1 MMILAVDT
9 ALAACSAAVFDS
21 DEQCLLA
28 ARFES
33 MATGHAEAIAP
44 MVQETM
50 QAAGL
55 EYGSLHRIAVTIGP
69 GTFTGLRIGLAFA
82 RGLGLALSLPVV
94 GVSSL
99 KALAANIAEN
109 PGELSIVAA
118 IDARRG
124 NVYLQLYT
132 PLLVPLREPRICPLA
147 EAARSI
153 PEGRYLAVGSA
164 ARTLIAAEHPQA
176 VLIKAA
182 ASDQTTAATVARLAA
197 GEKPGVLPP
206 EPLYLREPDAKPQN
220 VQSGRIEIRDASAV
234 HAPLLAALHSQCFER
249 GWNAEAMAGIVAM
262 PGAVAL
268 LAQSEGGEPL
278 GFVIA
283 RCAAD
288 EAEILTMGVVPS
300 RRRCSVAEKLLG
312 EVAGRL
318 SGRGARNLHIE
329 VAESNSAALGLYE
342 KIGFMRSGRRR
353 DYYAAQGGLR
363 EDAVTMTRPL
373 PIAPHHV

>member
-1 MMILAVDT
+1 
-9 ALAACSAAVFDS
+9 
-21 DEQCLLA
+21 
-28 ARFES
+28 
-33 MATGHAEAIAP
+33 
-44 MVQETM
+44 
-50 QAAGL
+50 
-55 EYGSLHRIAVTIGP
+55 
-69 GTFTGLRIGLAFA
+69 
-82 RGLGLALSLPVV
+82 
-94 GVSSL
+94 
-99 KALAANIAEN
+99 
-109 PGELSIVAA
+109 
-118 IDARRG
+118 
-124 NVYLQLYT
+124 
-132 PLLVPLREPRICPLA
+132 
-147 EAARSI
+147 
-153 PEGRYLAVGSA
+153 
-164 ARTLIAAEHPQA
+164 
-176 VLIKAA
+176 
-182 ASDQTTAATVARLAA
+182 
-197 GEKPGVLPP
+197 
-206 EPLYLREPDAKPQN
+206 LREPDAKPQN
-220 VQSGRIEIRDASAV
+220 VQPGRIEIRDASAI

-249 GWNAEAMAGIVAM
+249 GWNAEVMAGIVAM

-268 LAQSEGGEPL
+268 LALSEKGEPL

>member
-1 MMILAVDT
+1 
-9 ALAACSAAVFDS
+9 
-21 DEQCLLA
+21 
-28 ARFES
+28 
-33 MATGHAEAIAP
+33 
-44 MVQETM
+44 
-50 QAAGL
+50 
-55 EYGSLHRIAVTIGP
+55 
-69 GTFTGLRIGLAFA
+69 
-82 RGLGLALSLPVV
+82 
-94 GVSSL
+94 
-99 KALAANIAEN
+99 
-109 PGELSIVAA
+109 
-118 IDARRG
+118 
-124 NVYLQLYT
+124 
-132 PLLVPLREPRICPLA
+132 
-147 EAARSI
+147 
-153 PEGRYLAVGSA
+153 
-164 ARTLIAAEHPQA
+164 
-176 VLIKAA
+176 
-182 ASDQTTAATVARLAA
+182 
-197 GEKPGVLPP
+197 
-206 EPLYLREPDAKPQN
+206 
-220 VQSGRIEIRDASAV
+220 
-234 HAPLLAALHSQCFER
+234 
-249 GWNAEAMAGIVAM
+249 M